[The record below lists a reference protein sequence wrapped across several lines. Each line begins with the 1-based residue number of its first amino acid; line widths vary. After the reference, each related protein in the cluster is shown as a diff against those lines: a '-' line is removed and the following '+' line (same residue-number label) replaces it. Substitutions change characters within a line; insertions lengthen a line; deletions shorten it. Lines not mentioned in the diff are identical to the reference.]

1 MKIEVHRSNVFLKA
15 DVKRVILRPFHPTV
29 PERYGKIIRR
39 ILGLS
44 KKEVH
49 EQLGHILTEFENR
62 HRHTCEFFLKRFEE
76 LNNYLPEGFN
86 PDDNIKLLI
95 GAYFTLEYS
104 IEAASLFNPCLVWHP
119 DQSNLKQNEKRFI
132 ISLRATGEG
141 HVSSLVFRSGIIDSK
156 NKISLDQLTPF
167 VSPPKITVLD
177 SGYQAEFS
185 PEYPLCER
193 VIFPYAPE
201 EINGIEDARF
211 VEFSDESGKKT
222 YYATYTAYD
231 GKQIYSMLLHT
242 TDFLRFQIKRIA
254 GAAIQ
259 NKGLALFPRKI
270 NGQFVMLSRQDN
282 ENNHIMFSENL
293 YKWPQK
299 KLIMEP
305 QYPWEFF
312 QIGNCGCPIETPE
325 GWLVLSHGV
334 GAMRKYVIS
343 AFLLDLEHPER
354 LVARLSEPLLT
365 SNPSEREGYVPNVV
379 YTCGGKIHGEW
390 LVFPYAMSDYASSFA
405 YVKLSDLLNELKSHK
420 I

>member
-1 MKIEVHRSNVFLKA
+1 MKVEVHRSNLFLKA

-39 ILGLS
+39 ILALS
-44 KKEVH
+44 KKEIQ
-49 EQLGHILTEFENR
+49 EQLSQILAEFENR
-62 HRHTCEFFLKRFEE
+62 HRHTRQFFLRRFEE
-76 LNNYLPEGFN
+76 LKEYLPEGLK
-86 PDDNIKLLI
+86 PDDNLKMLI

-119 DQSNLKQNEKRFI
+119 DQSHLKPGEKRFI

-141 HVSSLVFRSGIIDSK
+141 HVSSLVFRSGIIDSR
-156 NKISLDQLTPF
+156 NKISLDQVTPF
-167 VSPPKITVLD
+167 VSPPRITILT
-177 SGYQAEFS
+177 SGYQADFS
-185 PEYPLCER
+185 PESPLCER

-201 EINGIEDARF
+201 EVNGIEDARF
-211 VEFSDESGKKT
+211 VEFFNESGEKT

-242 TDFLRFQIKRIA
+242 NDFLRFHIKRIT

-270 NGQFVMLSRQDN
+270 NGQYVMLSRQDN
-282 ENNHIMFSENL
+282 ENNYIMFSDDL
-293 YKWPQK
+293 YNWPQK
-299 KLIMEP
+299 QLIMEP

-343 AFLLDLEHPER
+343 AFLLDLEHPEH
-354 LVARLSEPLLT
+354 LIARLSDPLLT
-365 SNPSEREGYVPNVV
+365 SNPAEREGYVPNVV

-405 YVKLSDLLNELKSHK
+405 YVKLSDLLNELKNHK